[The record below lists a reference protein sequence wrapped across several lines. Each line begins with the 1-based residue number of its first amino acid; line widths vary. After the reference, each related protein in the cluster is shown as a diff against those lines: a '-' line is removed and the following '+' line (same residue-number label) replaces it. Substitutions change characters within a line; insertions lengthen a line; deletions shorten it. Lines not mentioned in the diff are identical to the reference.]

1 MELLFSNQDLAHIF
15 KEIFSI
21 TFRVGSQVPECIFST
36 TGLPVID
43 DSLNNLKKS
52 ILSILNLVVSH
63 SVKRSPSNIKYK
75 SSVCFNV
82 LQELIPAMI
91 LSLVRI
97 FKADMKLDF
106 EVFSFFLFF

>member
-1 MELLFSNQDLAHIF
+1 MELLFSNQNLAQLF
-15 KEIFSI
+15 NDIFSL
-21 TFRVGSQVPECIFST
+21 TFRGGPQIPECIFST
-36 TGLPVID
+36 SGIPVID

-75 SSVCFNV
+75 SSVFFN
-82 LQELIPAMI
+82 LLKELIPAII

-97 FKADMKLDF
+97 FKADRKFDLD
-106 EVFSFFLFF
+106 VFSFVF